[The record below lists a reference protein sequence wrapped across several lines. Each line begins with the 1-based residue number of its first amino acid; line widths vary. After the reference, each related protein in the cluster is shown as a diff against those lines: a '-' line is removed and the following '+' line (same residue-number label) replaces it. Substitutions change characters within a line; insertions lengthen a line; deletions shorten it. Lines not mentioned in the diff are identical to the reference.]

1 MLSQNFEHL
10 RDRYPELASL
20 GGFAERYAYSDPAS
34 SLVKLRTFGEQ
45 FTGALYLRLKL
56 DRPYSRAFADLL
68 THSSFEQAIPQGVRN
83 KLHALRKHGN
93 AGAHGGNADTQ
104 TALWLVKE
112 AALLSAWM
120 AMAVLGRKKE
130 DLTAYVAPTEPD
142 DPKALADELE
152 ARNAEL
158 EKVVS
163 EHDQLKAEYEEA
175 KLKVAELQAI
185 QQKGQ
190 LTADLLSFT
199 EADTRARLIDKALVD
214 AGWDVG
220 VDGANTGDV
229 TQEQELTG
237 QPTKTGVGYADYV
250 LWGDNGRPLAVVE
263 AKKTAVDPDTG
274 RHQAKLYAD
283 ALEKS
288 HLQRPVIFYT
298 NGYDIWMWDDAGGY
312 PPRKL
317 FGFYA
322 KDSLEYLVG
331 FQREHKE
338 DLALLSPDPAIA
350 GRLYQIETIKRV
362 SETFSKKNRRGLI
375 VQATGTGKTR
385 VAVALAELLIRAKW
399 VRRVLFLCDRR
410 ELRKQAKNAFA
421 EYLDEPITMV
431 EGQRSRNDTA
441 RIHIATYPA
450 MMRVFRGFDVGYFD
464 LIIADESH
472 RSVYN
477 VYGDLFRYFDAGQIG
492 LTATPVEF
500 VSRNTYGL
508 FGCKDQDPTAHYPL
522 ERAVEEGFLVPYEVY
537 DYTTKFLRQGVKYDQ
552 LTDKQKK
559 ALEEDGEDAQS
570 LDYEAQQVDAQVF
583 NKDTNR
589 MVIRNLME
597 HGIQD
602 ETGQQ
607 VGKSIIFARSHQH
620 AILLQ
625 GLFDE
630 MYPQYGGKFCQVI
643 DNYDPRAEQ
652 LIDDFKGEGN
662 NPNLTIAIS
671 VDMLDT
677 GIDVPEIVNLV
688 FAKPVKSKVKFW
700 QMIGRGT
707 RLCSDL
713 FGPGKHKTVFRI
725 FDHWQNFEFFE
736 QNKQEAEPS
745 QGRPLLQQVFEA
757 RLDLADAALKAAQPK
772 TFDWIA
778 ALIRADI
785 VALPDDSI
793 PVQEKWKARQT
804 ALKPGSIEGFAPVL
818 VASIRNDIAP
828 LMKWVNIRGLA
839 DAYRFDLLICGLQ
852 TAHLTGAATFQDLKD
867 ELLNQVNGLQFNLNQ
882 VKEKAET
889 IRAVRKPDFWSG
901 VTAEALEDV
910 RLELR
915 GIMQFR
921 DKSTGGGPVPPRVI
935 DVEDTDVA
943 RQQRLTRIKSI
954 DMAAYRQRVEHA
966 LAELFETNP
975 TLKKI
980 RAGQPVTEQDLT
992 TLTSLVLTQ
1001 HPDVDLSVLA
1011 EFYAELALPL
1021 DHILRTIIGMDQE
1034 AVRARFTDFAQR
1046 YPALTAKQTRFLGML
1061 QNHIAKYG
1069 DVEIDKLYDQ
1079 PFTRVDPAG
1088 PDGVFTDDSQ
1098 IDDLLEIVRS
1108 FQPTTGPQPAGDQGA

>member
-1 MLSQNFEHL
+1 M
-10 RDRYPELASL
+10 
-20 GGFAERYAYSDPAS
+20 GGFAEQYAYSDPAS

-45 FTGALYLRLKL
+45 FTGALYLGLKL
-56 DRPYSRAFADLL
+56 DRPYSRSFADLL
-68 THSSFEQAIPQGVRN
+68 AHPSFEKAIPTGVRE

-93 AGAHGGNADTQ
+93 AGAHGETVASN

-120 AMAVLGRKKE
+120 AMNFLQVKKE
-130 DLTAYVAPTEPD
+130 ELPTYIAPTPPAD
-142 DPKALADELE
+142 TKAVQEELDV
-152 ARNAEL
+152 RNSEL
-158 EKVVS
+158 EKIVAK
-163 EHDQLKAEYEEA
+163 HDQLKAEYEEA
-175 KLKVAELQAI
+175 KLKVVELEAI
-185 QQKGQ
+185 QKKGQ
-190 LTADLLSFT
+190 ATADQLSFS
-199 EADTRARLIDKALVD
+199 EAETRTRLIDTALVG

-220 VDGANTGDV
+220 VDGADTGDV
-229 TQEQELTG
+229 TQEEEVTG
-237 QPTKTGVGYADYV
+237 QPTDSGIGYVDYV

-263 AKKTAVDPDTG
+263 AKKTAVDPDKG

-317 FGFYA
+317 FGFYS

-331 FQREHKE
+331 FQRDNKE
-338 DLALLSPDPAIA
+338 GLAKLSPDAAIA

-362 SETFSKKNRRGLI
+362 TETLSKQKRKALI

-431 EGQRSRNDTA
+431 EGKKSRNDAA

-450 MMRVFRGFDVGYFD
+450 MMQVFRSYDVGYFD

-477 VYGDLFRYFDAGQIG
+477 VYGDLFRYFDANQVG

-508 FGCKDQDPTAHYPL
+508 FGCQDQDPTAHYPL
-522 ERAVEEGFLVPYEVY
+522 ERAVEESFLVPYEVY
-537 DYTTKFLRQGVKYDQ
+537 EYTTKFLRQGIKYNQ
-552 LTDKQKK
+552 LSDEQKK
-559 ALEEDGEDAQS
+559 RLEEDGENAQS
-570 LDYEAQQVDAQVF
+570 LDYDAPQVDAQIF

-602 ETGQQ
+602 ATGQR
-607 VGKSIIFARSHQH
+607 VGKSVIFARSHRH

-630 MYPQYGGKFCQVI
+630 MYPQFGGNFCQVI

-652 LIDDFKGEGN
+652 LIDDFKGEGT

-688 FAKPVKSKVKFW
+688 FAKPIKSKVKFW

-707 RLCSDL
+707 RLCPDL

-736 QNKQEAEPS
+736 QNRPEAEPS

-757 RLDLADAALKAAQPK
+757 RLDLADAALNAAQPE
-772 TFDWIA
+772 TFEWIA
-778 ALIRADI
+778 KIIRADI
-785 VALPDDSI
+785 VALPDETI
-793 PVQEKWKARQT
+793 PVREKWEIRQT
-804 ALKPGSIEGFAPVL
+804 ALQSGAIEGFAPTL
-818 VASIRNDIAP
+818 VAAIRNDIAP

-839 DAYRFDLLICGLQ
+839 DAYRFDLLVTQLQ
-852 TAHLTGAATFQDLKD
+852 TAHLTGAASFQDLKD

-889 IRAVRKPDFWSG
+889 IRAIRKPEFWTN
-901 VTAEALEDV
+901 VTTETLEEA

-921 DKSTGGGPVPPRVI
+921 DKSTMPPPVPPRVI
-935 DVEDTDVA
+935 DVEDTEAA
-943 RQQRLTRIKSI
+943 RQQRLARIKTI
-954 DMAAYRQRVEHA
+954 DMAVYKQRVEHA
-966 LAELFETNP
+966 LAELFETDA

-980 RAGQPVTEQDLT
+980 RRGEPVTEQDLT
-992 TLTSLVLTQ
+992 ALTSLVLTQ

-1011 EFYAELALPL
+1011 DFYADLALPL
-1021 DHILRTIIGMDQE
+1021 DHILRTIIGMDQN
-1034 AVRARFTDFAQR
+1034 AVRSRFTDFAQR

-1061 QNHIAKYG
+1061 QNHIAQYG
-1069 DVEIDKLYDQ
+1069 VVEIERLYDQ
-1079 PFTRVDPAG
+1079 PFTRVDPDG
-1088 PDGVFTDDSQ
+1088 PDGVFSEDSQ
-1098 IDDLLEIVRS
+1098 IDDLLDIVRS
-1108 FQPTTGPQPAGDQGA
+1108 FQPKTPHHPAEDQGA